1 MTHYAWTIKASGLQ
15 DVQKVTTLPELHD
28 VLQLLKLPGIAPP
41 AWLTVDP
48 WREELSGM
56 AATSMMKAARM
67 NGPLSGQ
74 KSITGPVTLPE
85 SDAVYEISSAL

>member
-41 AWLTVDP
+41 TWLTVDP
-48 WREELSGM
+48 CREELSGDGRYVYDEGGSDEWSVVW
-56 AATSMMKAARM
+56 TKVYY
-67 NGPLSGQ
+67 GPGD
-74 KSITGPVTLPE
+74 VT
-85 SDAVYEISSAL
+85 